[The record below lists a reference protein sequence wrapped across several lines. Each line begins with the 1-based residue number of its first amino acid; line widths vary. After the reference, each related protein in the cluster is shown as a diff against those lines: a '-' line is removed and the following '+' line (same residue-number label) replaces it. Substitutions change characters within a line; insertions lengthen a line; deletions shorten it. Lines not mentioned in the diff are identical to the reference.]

1 MLEKEFLE
9 YMLGELKR
17 ELQHQLEFG
26 TRRSSLHPQLS
37 SERYATL
44 DLLEE
49 TIDKWSGNISKLG
62 KRIQELEKEFPKKTI

>member
-17 ELQHQLEFG
+17 EHQHQLEFVK
-26 TRRSSLHPQLS
+26 RLSSFHKQLS
-37 SERYATL
+37 KESYAPL

-49 TIDKWSGNISKLG
+49 TIAKWSGNISKLG
-62 KRIQELEKEFPKKTI
+62 KRIQELEKEFPKKTV